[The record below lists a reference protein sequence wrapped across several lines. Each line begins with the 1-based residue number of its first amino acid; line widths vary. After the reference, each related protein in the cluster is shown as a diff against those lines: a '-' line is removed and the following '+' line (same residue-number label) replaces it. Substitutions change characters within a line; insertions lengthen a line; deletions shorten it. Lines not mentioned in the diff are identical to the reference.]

1 MAEQTQDILEEILQE
16 NEREQRLFGFDEAT
30 SAALRGVSETE
41 EAALSEYA
49 TKNSEALRKFD
60 RKSEYDIL
68 RGPFAID
75 TDKILHNALYNRYI
89 DKTQVFSFYKNDD
102 ITRRSTHVQL
112 VSRIARTIGRRC
124 GSIST

>member
-49 TKNSEALRKFD
+49 TKNSEALF
-60 RKSEYDIL
+60 I
-68 RGPFAID
+68 
-75 TDKILHNALYNRYI
+75 
-89 DKTQVFSFYKNDD
+89 
-102 ITRRSTHVQL
+102 
-112 VSRIARTIGRRC
+112 IGYA
-124 GSIST
+124 SSKYFLSPENK

>member
-60 RKSEYDIL
+60 RKSE
-68 RGPFAID
+68 
-75 TDKILHNALYNRYI
+75 
-89 DKTQVFSFYKNDD
+89 
-102 ITRRSTHVQL
+102 
-112 VSRIARTIGRRC
+112 
-124 GSIST
+124 